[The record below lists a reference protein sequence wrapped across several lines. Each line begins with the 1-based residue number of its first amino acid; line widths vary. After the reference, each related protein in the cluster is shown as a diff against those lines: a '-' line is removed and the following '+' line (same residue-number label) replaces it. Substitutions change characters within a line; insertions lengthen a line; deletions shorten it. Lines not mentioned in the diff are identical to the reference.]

1 MPGPWSRNRNLQCH
15 EAVARINHGCFVD
28 IHCHCLPGVDDGPQT
43 MEESVELCRALVR
56 DGVKTVTA
64 TPHQLGPWTT
74 PLDGPATRDAVAGL
88 NSELKARDVGIEVL
102 SGCEIRV
109 DVNIPELL
117 RADRLMSMADNHEFV
132 LLELPFDSFVDIASL
147 IAELSEMAIQSVIA
161 HPERN
166 AGIRGNPRLVH
177 NWKDWDPTFQI
188 TATSLAGG
196 FGRQVERTAW
206 RLLDMPIKAVVA
218 TDAHNASSR
227 FPELSK
233 AFDLL
238 VRRQG
243 PVRARDLCVDG
254 PLELIGRAGSLKGS
268 VPSSQMD
275 F

>member
-1 MPGPWSRNRNLQCH
+1 MPRPWGRNRQLQCH
-15 EAVARINHGCFVD
+15 EAVVRINHGCFVD
-28 IHCHCLPGVDDGPQT
+28 IHCHCLPGVDDGPKT

-74 PLDGPATRDAVAGL
+74 PLDGPATRDAVASL
-88 NSELKARDVGIEVL
+88 NSELEARDVGIEVL

-109 DVNIPELL
+109 DVSIPELL
-117 RADRLMSMADNHEFV
+117 RADRLMTLADNHEFV
-132 LLELPFDSFVDIASL
+132 LLELPFDSFVNIASL
-147 IAELSEMAIQSVIA
+147 IAELSEMGIQSVIA
-161 HPERN
+161 HPERDT
-166 AGIRGNPRLVH
+166 GIIGNPRLVH
-177 NWKDWDPTFQI
+177 NWEDWNPTFQI

-196 FGRQVERTAW
+196 FGRQVELTAW

-227 FPELSK
+227 FPEFSQT
-233 AFDLL
+233 FDLL
-238 VRRQG
+238 VRRLG
-243 PVRARDLCVDG
+243 PARARDLCVDG
-254 PLELIGRAGSLKGS
+254 PLKLIGRAESLKGS